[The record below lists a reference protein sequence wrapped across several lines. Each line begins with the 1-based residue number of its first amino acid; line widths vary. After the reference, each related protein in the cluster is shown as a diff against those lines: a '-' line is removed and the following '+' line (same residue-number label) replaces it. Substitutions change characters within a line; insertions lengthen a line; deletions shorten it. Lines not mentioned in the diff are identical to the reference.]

1 MYKDSITKDLILE
14 YEGIETF
21 VNEYK
26 SLNYIEFDYYTV
38 NKVNLFSMNESFD
51 FDMLEMTLNKI
62 IDTLPAIKRIFAKP
76 LIHLKDD
83 AIVLPVESVHKIAYK
98 TIANASCHSELWEN
112 INDDGTLKPRKLLT
126 KMNVDNY
133 SIYENKVFKY
143 CIDFILSYINSNYR
157 ILREIMYNNRSLS
170 FNLLD
175 RLDHI
180 DYYLAL
186 GKLHTGYIRNFEKN
200 YSLIERNINK
210 MQYLINVI
218 SSRLNKNVYKKNKDV
233 KLSNNLVLRKTNIL
247 KMHKDYHQ
255 IYSLLKYFESNKIEV
270 EEDISF
276 DQYTSLYK
284 NYSNYVGLISIFA
297 IGHFNFEIDDKKHKI
312 NLQKIDNSFNFNKWS
327 LNVKKVS
334 NKRVCGYIFTLKAN
348 KEYSFMLVPCIDKE
362 EDGFEI
368 KKLTFDNKVD
378 EVVLV
383 SPLETD
389 NSLFLSVSN
398 VDSFR
403 RIQQKILK
411 AMIYV
416 DSKHDVCPFC
426 GNKMEKHENTYE
438 CRSCRTIIRRNKCPH
453 RNRIYYTTSIRGY
466 TPLVNIDKRMTE
478 SNIWL
483 INKEIESSM
492 HFRNI
497 TKIDSK
503 GNPICPFCNEV
514 EKIS

>member
-14 YEGIETF
+14 YEGINAF
-21 VNEYK
+21 VNDYK

-51 FDMLEMTLNKI
+51 FDLLETFLNKI

-83 AIVLPVESVHKIAYK
+83 EIVLPVESVHKIDYK

-112 INDDGTLKPRKLLT
+112 INADGTLKPRKLLT

-143 CIDFILSYINSNYR
+143 CIDFILSYVNSNYR

-210 MQYLINVI
+210 IQYLINVI

-233 KLSNNLVLRKTNIL
+233 GLSSNLILRKTNIL

-255 IYSLLKYFESNKIEV
+255 IYNLLKYFESNKIEV
-270 EEDISF
+270 KEDISF
-276 DQYTSLYK
+276 EQYLKLYK
-284 NYSNYVGLISIFA
+284 NYSNYVGLISIFS
-297 IGHFNFEIDDKKHKI
+297 IGHFNFEIDDKKRKL
-312 NLQKIDNSFNFNKWS
+312 NLQKIDGTFTFKKWTI
-327 LNVKKVS
+327 NVKKVS
-334 NKRVCGYIFTLKAN
+334 SKRVDGYIFTVKAN
-348 KEYSFMLVPCIDKE
+348 KEYSFMIVPCVDKE

-368 KKLTFDNKVD
+368 QSLIYENKVD
-378 EVVLV
+378 EVVLA
-383 SPLETD
+383 SPLE
-389 NSLFLSVSN
+389 NEGMMYLSISN

-403 RIQQKILK
+403 RVQQKILK

-416 DSKHDVCPFC
+416 DNKHDICPFC
-426 GNKMEKHENTYE
+426 GNKMEKHEGSYE
-438 CRSCRTIIRRNKCPH
+438 CKSCRTIINKAKCPK
-453 RNRIYYTTSIRGY
+453 RKRIYYTTSIRGY
-466 TPLVNIDKRMTE
+466 TPSVDIDKRMTE

-483 INKEIESSM
+483 INKEIEASM
-492 HFRNI
+492 HFRNV

>member
-83 AIVLPVESVHKIAYK
+83 DIVLPVESVHKIDYK

-255 IYSLLKYFESNKIEV
+255 IYNLLKYFI
-270 EEDISF
+270 
-276 DQYTSLYK
+276 
-284 NYSNYVGLISIFA
+284 
-297 IGHFNFEIDDKKHKI
+297 
-312 NLQKIDNSFNFNKWS
+312 
-327 LNVKKVS
+327 
-334 NKRVCGYIFTLKAN
+334 
-348 KEYSFMLVPCIDKE
+348 
-362 EDGFEI
+362 
-368 KKLTFDNKVD
+368 
-378 EVVLV
+378 
-383 SPLETD
+383 
-389 NSLFLSVSN
+389 
-398 VDSFR
+398 
-403 RIQQKILK
+403 
-411 AMIYV
+411 
-416 DSKHDVCPFC
+416 
-426 GNKMEKHENTYE
+426 
-438 CRSCRTIIRRNKCPH
+438 
-453 RNRIYYTTSIRGY
+453 
-466 TPLVNIDKRMTE
+466 
-478 SNIWL
+478 
-483 INKEIESSM
+483 
-492 HFRNI
+492 
-497 TKIDSK
+497 
-503 GNPICPFCNEV
+503 
-514 EKIS
+514 

>member
-1 MYKDSITKDLILE
+1 M
-14 YEGIETF
+14 
-21 VNEYK
+21 
-26 SLNYIEFDYYTV
+26 
-38 NKVNLFSMNESFD
+38 
-51 FDMLEMTLNKI
+51 
-62 IDTLPAIKRIFAKP
+62 
-76 LIHLKDD
+76 
-83 AIVLPVESVHKIAYK
+83 
-98 TIANASCHSELWEN
+98 
-112 INDDGTLKPRKLLT
+112 
-126 KMNVDNY
+126 
-133 SIYENKVFKY
+133 
-143 CIDFILSYINSNYR
+143 
-157 ILREIMYNNRSLS
+157 
-170 FNLLD
+170 
-175 RLDHI
+175 
-180 DYYLAL
+180 
-186 GKLHTGYIRNFEKN
+186 
-200 YSLIERNINK
+200 
-210 MQYLINVI
+210 
-218 SSRLNKNVYKKNKDV
+218 
-233 KLSNNLVLRKTNIL
+233 
-247 KMHKDYHQ
+247 
-255 IYSLLKYFESNKIEV
+255 
-270 EEDISF
+270 
-276 DQYTSLYK
+276 
-284 NYSNYVGLISIFA
+284 ISIFA

-378 EVVLV
+378 EVVPV